1 MTEKELKKLS
11 RKQLLELL
19 LKQTEHSEQLQ
30 LQVNQ
35 LSEQLHSRRLAIRKA
50 GSLAEASLRLNEVFE
65 AAQAAADQYLDNV
78 RSNTEEQLREGRG
91 IPEDVRRAKEA
102 MLAETEHYCAVRKA
116 EADRKLKE
124 INTLLN
130 YARQQKQ
137 RSDKKFQQMAG
148 EFHEIK
154 KGK

>member
-30 LQVNQ
+30 LQVDQ
-35 LSEQLHSRRLAIRKA
+35 LNEQLRSRRLAVRTA
-50 GSLAEASLRLNEVFE
+50 GSLAEASLQLNDVFK
-65 AAQAAADQYLDNV
+65 AAQAAADQYLENIKTSAKTD
-78 RSNTEEQLREGRG
+78 
-91 IPEDVRRAKEA
+91 IRRTREA
-102 MLAETEHYCAVRKA
+102 MLAETEQYCAARKA
-116 EADRKLKE
+116 EADRKLEE
-124 INTLLN
+124 INVLLN
-130 YARQQKQ
+130 YARQQKPQ
-137 RSDKKFQQMAG
+137 SDKRFKQMSG

>member
-30 LQVNQ
+30 LQVDQ
-35 LSEQLHSRRLAIRKA
+35 LNKQLHSRQLTVRNA
-50 GSLAEASLRLNEVFE
+50 GSLAEASLKLNNVFD
-65 AAQAAADQYLDNV
+65 AAQAAADQYLENLK
-78 RSNTEEQLREGRG
+78 SNAKTD
-91 IPEDVRRAKEA
+91 IRRTREA
-102 MLAETEHYCAVRKA
+102 MLAETEQYCAARKA
-116 EADRKLKE
+116 EADRKLEE
-124 INTLLN
+124 INVLLN
-130 YARQQKQ
+130 YARQQKPQ
-137 RSDKKFQQMAG
+137 SDKRFKQMSG